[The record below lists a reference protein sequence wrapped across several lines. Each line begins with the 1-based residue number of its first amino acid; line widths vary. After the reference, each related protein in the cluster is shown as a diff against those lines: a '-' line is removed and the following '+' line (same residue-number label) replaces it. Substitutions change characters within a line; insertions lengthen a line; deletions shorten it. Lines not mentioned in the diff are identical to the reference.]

1 MDDIPRNPYGDT
13 DFSRPQGFDEKRD
26 GVDYG
31 YMNDRVIYYSST
43 IGKDKMCGVLLPAGY
58 DEKQKYP
65 VVYVLHGFGRR
76 PILTGAVM
84 TVILILFMEICSLT
98 VLQSL

>member
-1 MDDIPRNPYGDT
+1 MVST

-58 DEKQKYP
+58 DEKKKYP
-65 VVYVLHGFGRR
+65 VVYVLHGLEET
-76 PILTGAVM
+76 ILTGAVM